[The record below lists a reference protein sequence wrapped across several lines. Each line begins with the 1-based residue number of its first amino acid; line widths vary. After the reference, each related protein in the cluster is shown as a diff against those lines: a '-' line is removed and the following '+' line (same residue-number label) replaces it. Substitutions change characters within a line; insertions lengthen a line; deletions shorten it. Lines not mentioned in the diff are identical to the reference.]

1 MAKISRVRLEAFF
14 RLFST
19 ASVQLPKAEGNLYES
34 FVYLETCAAARG
46 SGFGVSLISFG
57 GKFIFRAS
65 PGNLGGNYGYADLT
79 SPNGVPYQLHNGI
92 EVIGH
97 SGMQHEAD
105 ILLLSN
111 WNHPVTVRKP
121 PTPLSVTIECKKYA
135 SATRLK
141 GEVRK
146 VVGTVTDWAQASHP
160 SRLSASRSSATLQQ
174 GCLHCGKEYEAIFAT
189 SVRQGLRTDIE
200 DFLTAYDVTPCF
212 GAFTGAGGMSSLRS
226 ALSTAFKK
234 LR

>member
-1 MAKISRVRLEAFF
+1 VSNK
-14 RLFST
+14 
-19 ASVQLPKAEGNLYES
+19 GNLYES
-34 FVYLETCAAARG
+34 FIYLEACAAARRN
-46 SGFGVSLISFG
+46 GFGVNLISFG
-57 GKFIFRAS
+57 GTFIFRAS
-65 PGNLGGNYGYADLT
+65 PGNLGGNYGYANLT
-79 SPNGVPYQLHNGI
+79 SPQGTPYQLHNGI

-97 SGMQHEAD
+97 SGMLHEAD

-111 WNHPVTVRKP
+111 WNHPVTIRKP

-135 SATRLK
+135 SAPRLK
-141 GEVRK
+141 GEARK
-146 VVGTVTDWAQASHP
+146 AVGMITDWAQASHP
-160 SRLSASRSSATLQQ
+160 SRLSRSRSPSALQQ
-174 GCLHCGKEYEAIFAT
+174 GCLHCGKEFKAIFAT

-226 ALSTAFKK
+226 ELSTAFKN